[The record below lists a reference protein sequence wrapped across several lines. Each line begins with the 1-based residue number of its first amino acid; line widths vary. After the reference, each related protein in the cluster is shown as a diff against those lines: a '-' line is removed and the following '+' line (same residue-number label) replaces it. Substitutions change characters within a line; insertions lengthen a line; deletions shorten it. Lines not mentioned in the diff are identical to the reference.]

1 TRAPSLGS
9 SVRPRRRAARVS
21 CALLF
26 PPLFV
31 ALAQWPAMAAP
42 PSEAPSAAPTPKPAA
57 PAKDAPVAASIP
69 VPEVA
74 RQAEEVAKTL
84 RDIDALQAPGTAIE
98 NIERRLPDNGA
109 RCPARAA
116 GTNQQGGVRPSC
128 AELGSVP
135 ARC

>member
-57 PAKDAPVAASIP
+57 PTKDAPVAASIP

-84 RDIDALQAPGTAIE
+84 RDIDALQAPATATH
-98 NIERRLPDNGA
+98 NTHPNLPHT
-109 RCPARAA
+109 RA
-116 GTNQQGGVRPSC
+116 PI
-128 AELGSVP
+128 
-135 ARC
+135 